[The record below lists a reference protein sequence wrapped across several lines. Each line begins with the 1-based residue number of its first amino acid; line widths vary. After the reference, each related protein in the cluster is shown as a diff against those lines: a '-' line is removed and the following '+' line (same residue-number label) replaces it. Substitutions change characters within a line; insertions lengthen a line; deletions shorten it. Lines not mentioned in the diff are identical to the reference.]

1 MKKPLSVLGGGLLL
15 PRARMRIFL
24 TRTVEIGIISVG
36 LIVAFSFSLFFYLQD
51 ITEKTIRD
59 RLFEQQKERQLQT
72 TVSLSEHIGSDLNL
86 VITMLDGL
94 SNSKYLQ
101 EGQLYSAEAKTLL
114 NEKYDQYSAI
124 INRLFLMDKDNIM
137 AVSLAPRGS
146 ETLLG
151 QDLSFR
157 DWVKQTRAANSNN
170 SASTSLT
177 PVFSGGF
184 ERQGIY
190 RIFITYPI
198 IDRVTKEYQGMV
210 GASIPT
216 VAFFSHY
223 GNVEQI
229 NTQFLVALDRNGTI
243 LANGANQALAGRNF
257 FERVAQEYIDYNE
270 ILNRST
276 RDLLKGNPGS
286 AVYNVGEAERL
297 TTQYPISI
305 QGQPTYFIQLVT
317 PTEQIY
323 SNVEDVL
330 FSEGLKMFSLLAGTM
345 AAIAVLIVLLIR
357 WSKLLNKEVRLRTRE
372 LFESERRKRELEE
385 SYETMKRYL
394 DEALKEVS
402 VWKKRRS

>member
-1 MKKPLSVLGGGLLL
+1 
-15 PRARMRIFL
+15 MRIFL
-24 TRTVEIGIISVG
+24 TRTVEIGIVSVA
-36 LIVAFSFSLFFYLQD
+36 LIIAFSFSLFFYLQD

-101 EGQLYSAEAKTLL
+101 EGQLYSTEAKTLL

-137 AVSLAPRGS
+137 AVSLAPKGS

-157 DWVKQTRAANSNN
+157 DWVKQTRSASSNN
-170 SASTSLT
+170 NTGSTTLT

-198 IDRVTKEYQGMV
+198 IDRATNEYQGMV

-229 NTQFLVALDRNGTI
+229 NTQFLVALDQNGTI

-257 FERVAQEYIDYNE
+257 FERVAQESIDYNE
-270 ILNRST
+270 VLSRST
-276 RDLLKGNPGS
+276 RDLLRGNPGS
-286 AVYNVGEAERL
+286 AVYKVGEAERL

-305 QGQPTYFIQLVT
+305 QGEPTYFIQLVT
-317 PTEQIY
+317 PVEQIY

-330 FSEGLKMFSLLAGTM
+330 FSEGLKMFSLLAGTL
-345 AAIAVLIVLLIR
+345 AAIAVLIVFLIR
-357 WSKLLNKEVRLRTRE
+357 WSKILNKEVRLRTHE
-372 LFESERRKRELEE
+372 LFESERKKRELEE
-385 SYETMKRYL
+385 SYETMKHYL